1 MQQCDIGMIGLGT
14 MGRNLVLN
22 IGDKGFSAAGYD
34 KDFNKL
40 KLLEKEAGK
49 RKISAAKSLEEFFR
63 MLKKPR
69 TFMMLVP
76 AGAAVDAIIE
86 EALPFLEKG
95 DIIIDGGNSHFT
107 DTDRRIKDLSGKEI
121 HFMGVGISGGEQG
134 ARLGPSMMPG
144 GDRQAYDHLKNIF
157 EAVAAKADGEACV
170 AYMGNGSA
178 GHYVKMVHNGIEYAV
193 IQLIS
198 ECYHLLKTGAH
209 LSNDEL
215 ADTFEKWNNEELH
228 SFLLEITSE
237 IFRMREDEKQKGA
250 PQPDKKEGRLI
261 DFILDRARQK
271 GTGKWTSQDA
281 MELQVPVPTIDAAVM
296 MRDLSA
302 DREMRQK
309 SAKILKGPS
318 NPDRINKDEF
328 TYSLKNALYFSMITA
343 YAQGMALL
351 KKASETYSYGVDLKK
366 TASIWRGGCIIRASL
381 LQDILEALGK
391 EENLDNLIMHEKFAA
406 ILNQKQKDLRNIVNS
421 AVNSGIPVPAFTASL
436 SYFDA
441 YRSAW
446 LPANLVQAQRDY
458 FGAHTYERI
467 DKEGIFHTEW
477 IKNKEKTHE

>member
-40 KLLEKEAGK
+40 KILEKEAQD
-49 RKISAAKSLEEFFR
+49 RKILAAKSLEEFFQ

-69 TFMMLVP
+69 AFMMLVP

-86 EALPFLEKG
+86 EALPYMEKG
-95 DIIIDGGNSHFT
+95 DVIIDGGNSHYT
-107 DTDRRIKDLSGKEI
+107 DTDRRIKDLSGKNI

-144 GDRQAYDHLKNIF
+144 GDPEAYDHLKNIF
-157 EAVAAKADGEACV
+157 EAIAANVDGEPCV

-178 GHYVKMVHNGIEYAV
+178 GHYVKMVHNGIEYAL

-198 ECYHLLKTGAH
+198 ESYHLLKTGLG

-215 ADTFEKWNNEELH
+215 ADIFEKWNQEELH
-228 SFLLEITSE
+228 SFLIEITSG
-237 IFRMREDEKQKGA
+237 IFRMEEMEQAGSRGKPGEKNRR
-250 PQPDKKEGRLI
+250 RLI
-261 DFILDRARQK
+261 DYILDRARQK

-302 DREMRQK
+302 DRDMRLK
-309 SAKILKGPS
+309 YSKILKGPS
-318 NPDRINKDEF
+318 ALYTGNKADF
-328 TYSLKNALYFSMITA
+328 ISKLKNALYFSMITS

-351 KKASETYSYGVDLKK
+351 KKASESYSYGVDLMKV
-366 TASIWRGGCIIRASL
+366 ASIWRGGCIIRASL
-381 LQDILEALGK
+381 LQDILEAYGNDR
-391 EENLDNLIMHEKFAA
+391 NLSSLMMYDKFAG
-406 ILNQKQKDLRNIVNS
+406 ILNRMQEDLRFITGS
-421 AVNSGIPVPAFTASL
+421 AIAIGIPVPALASSL
-436 SYFDA
+436 FYFDG

-446 LPANLVQAQRDY
+446 LPANLVQAQRDF

-467 DKEGIFHTEW
+467 DKEGVFHTEW
-477 IKNKEKTHE
+477 AKGK